1 MDNLFLA
8 DPLTGST
15 VTYSELISDF
25 NRGPHDVP
33 VFCSCDHSYDIFKAY
48 IFAIL
53 CHAKVTMLD
62 SDLSNQEIEKLLADD
77 QLKGHSELYSFQNP
91 IVDKSDLMHRLRM
104 KSEGCIGF
112 FTSGT
117 TGLPKRVSHQL
128 STLSRSVKCS
138 ARHSESIWGFAY
150 NPSHIAGCQVFLQ
163 AAMNGCSIVNVFGL
177 NPKDVVAALI
187 KHNVSHISATPTFY
201 RMLMPPPTPVTTV
214 KRVTMGGERIDLSL
228 VEKLKEA
235 FPLAKFLN
243 VYASTEAGTIL
254 ASEGEVFSIKK
265 GLEDLVRIDENQL
278 MIHSSLLGQ
287 FQGLDSTRVSK
298 WYATGDIVSIR
309 SEEPL
314 KFTIQHRAN
323 ELINVGGYNVNP
335 SEIESIIRGIEG
347 VIEVRVF
354 AKKNSILGNLIG
366 CDIVRSDC
374 NLTEKTIRNELSG
387 HLQSFKVPRLINFV
401 DEIETTRTG
410 KLKRR

>member
-15 VTYSELISDF
+15 VTYSELISDL
-25 NRGPHDVP
+25 NQGPHDIP
-33 VFCSCDHSYDIFKAY
+33 VFCSCDRSYDIFKAY
-48 IFAIL
+48 ILAIL

-62 SDLSNQEIEKLLADD
+62 SDLSNQETEKLLADD
-77 QLKGHSELYSFQNP
+77 QFKGHSELYSFQNP
-91 IVDKSDLMHRLRM
+91 IVDKSDLIHRLRM
-104 KSEGCIGF
+104 RSEGCIGF

-138 ARHSESIWGFAY
+138 ARHAESIWGFAY
-150 NPSHIAGCQVFLQ
+150 NPAHIAGCQVFLQ

-177 NPKDVVAALI
+177 NPKDVVAALV

-201 RMLMPPPTPVTTV
+201 RMLMPSPTPIATV

-265 GLEDLVRIDENQL
+265 GLEELVRIDENQL

-287 FQGLDSTRVSK
+287 FQELDSSSASE
-298 WYATGDIVSIR
+298 WYATGDIVSIQ

-323 ELINVGGYNVNP
+323 ELVNVGGYNVNP

-354 AKKNSILGNLIG
+354 AKKNSILGNLIC

-374 NLTEKTIRNELSG
+374 NLTEKAIRNDLSA

-401 DEIETTRTG
+401 EEIETTRTG
-410 KLKRR
+410 KLKRS